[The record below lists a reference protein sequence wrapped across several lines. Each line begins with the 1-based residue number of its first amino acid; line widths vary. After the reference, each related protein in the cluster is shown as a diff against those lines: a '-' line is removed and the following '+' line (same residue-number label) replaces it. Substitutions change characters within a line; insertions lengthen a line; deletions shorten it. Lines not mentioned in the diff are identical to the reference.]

1 MNTNFSNNNNLYQI
15 TTEGDTTTSFE
26 KNFFGN
32 NSKTDKQ
39 IIIGTQYSEIEEE
52 HDEEATTDLQDLYIY
67 KLKSK
72 QLKQQLSS
80 VMIQNQNQTQILN
93 NRINELSQ
101 INKSLQIQ
109 NEQLIKEKQDIEQKC

>member
-1 MNTNFSNNNNLYQI
+1 MNTNFSNTNNLYQV

-72 QLKQQLSS
+72 QLKQQL
-80 VMIQNQNQTQILN
+80 
-93 NRINELSQ
+93 
-101 INKSLQIQ
+101 
-109 NEQLIKEKQDIEQKC
+109 D

>member
-1 MNTNFSNNNNLYQI
+1 MNTNFSNTNNLYQV

-26 KNFFGN
+26 KNFFAN

-72 QLKQQLSS
+72 QLKQQL
-80 VMIQNQNQTQILN
+80 
-93 NRINELSQ
+93 
-101 INKSLQIQ
+101 
-109 NEQLIKEKQDIEQKC
+109 D